1 MVEDKCGLG
10 VRASTLWGKG
20 PNGGSRGSTIW
31 GRRGGSSVASG
42 IVVALAL
49 ALLVPVAATAG
60 NGGSSGHDPNA
71 TTVAPG
77 LLAEADK
84 SPDKKL
90 HVIVQSTGGVSEALR
105 AVNGLGSLGKRLDL
119 VGGVALDLPA
129 GRVKALAKVPGL
141 TITSDALVQVS
152 GSTAYTSTQ
161 LWPYESG
168 NASLWSSSLSTG
180 TEGPAIAV
188 VDSGVDSTRAD
199 FGTRVVAQVNLSS
212 LTPNAIGDGRGH
224 GTFVAGIA
232 AGSAPGYAGAAPN
245 APIVSI
251 RVMDDNGRAL
261 TSDVIAACQWIL
273 TNKSKYNIGVAN
285 FSLHSATPGH
295 FVNSPLDRAVEK
307 LWFSGIFVVAAAGN
321 YGQNGQPV
329 TMGFAPGNDPFVMTV
344 GAIDLGGSVGL
355 GNDKAAPFSAYGYS
369 YDGFLRPDLGA
380 PGRYMVGPVP
390 LAATLINEKPL
401 NVTAPGYI
409 QLSGTS
415 FAAPVVAGAAQNILT
430 RHPGWT
436 PDQIKGALMA
446 TAKNAPNAAPNSVG
460 AGEVNAGKAAALSNP
475 PNPNLALDQFL
486 VSDPNGGSAPV
497 FDWASWEDKVKSSA
511 TWDDATW
518 TDATW
523 SDATWT
529 DATWT
534 DATWTDATWTDATW
548 TDAAIE
554 DASWEDAAEGDSS
567 AAPDA
572 YALDAAD
579 EAAIQ
584 ADPNLAPPAGAL
596 PPVPGTLP

>member
-1 MVEDKCGLG
+1 MDQDKYGHG
-10 VRASTLWGKG
+10 VRASTLGGKG
-20 PNGGSRGSTIW
+20 PGGGSGGGRVW
-31 GRRGGSSVASG
+31 GRGGGSSVVSG
-42 IVVALAL
+42 IVVAL

-60 NGGSSGHDPNA
+60 SGGSSGKEDPNA

-77 LLAEADK
+77 LLAKADK

-90 HVIVQSTGGVSEALR
+90 HVIVQSTGGVSGAQK
-105 AVNGLGSLGKRLDL
+105 AVKGLGSLRKRLDL

-129 GRVKALAKVPGL
+129 GRIKALAKVPGL
-141 TITSDALVQVS
+141 TITSDAVVQVS
-152 GSTAYTSTQ
+152 GSAAYSSTQ

-180 TEGPAIAV
+180 TVGPAIAV
-188 VDSGVDSTRAD
+188 VDSGVDSMRAD
-199 FGTRVVAQVNLSS
+199 FGTRVLTQVNLSS
-212 LTPNAIGDGRGH
+212 LTPSAIGDGRGH

-261 TSDVIAACQWIL
+261 TSDVIGACQWIL
-273 TNKSKYNIGVAN
+273 ANKSKYNIGVAN

-295 FVNSPLDRAVEK
+295 FVNNPLDRAVEK
-307 LWFSGIFVVAAAGN
+307 LWFSGVFVVAAAGN

-329 TMGFAPGNDPFVMTV
+329 NMGFAPGNDPFIMTV
-344 GAIDLGGSVGL
+344 GAVDIGGSVGL
-355 GNDKAAPFSAYGYS
+355 GNDQAAPFSAYGYS

-415 FAAPVVAGAAQNILT
+415 FAAPPVAGAAQQIMV
-430 RHPGWT
+430 RHPSWT
-436 PDQIKGALMA
+436 PDQIKGALMV
-446 TAKNAPNAAPNSVG
+446 TAKKAPNAAPNSIG

-475 PNPNLALDQFL
+475 PNPNAALDQFL
-486 VSDPNGGSAPV
+486 TSDPNGGSAPV
-497 FDWASWEDKVKSSA
+497 FDWARWEDKGKSRA

-518 TDATW
+518 ADAP
-523 SDATWT
+523 WT
-529 DATWT
+529 D
-534 DATWTDATWTDATW
+534 
-548 TDAAIE
+548 
-554 DASWEDAAEGDSS
+554 
-567 AAPDA
+567 
-572 YALDAAD
+572 
-579 EAAIQ
+579 
-584 ADPNLAPPAGAL
+584 
-596 PPVPGTLP
+596 